1 VRNSFSFRSA
11 ALRTFDS
18 GVYQDVSDSGKVGE
32 VGSGI
37 RLGGFKINDIFTNG
51 VRDFVYRRAPLI
63 AVDKGGISYLAVC
76 GF

>member
-1 VRNSFSFRSA
+1 MVGNAVF
-11 ALRTFDS
+11 LE
-18 GVYQDVSDSGKVGE
+18 YLGKVGE

-37 RLGGFKINDIFTNG
+37 RLGGFKINDVFTNG

-63 AVDKGGISYLAVC
+63 TVDKGGVSYLAVC